1 MQLFKPD
8 DKQVTKSLKF
18 DYIEYQQQ
26 TKVGKIVLLLLKRN
40 LKDANKLIKITCFSQ
55 LFKLLKQFTQSE
67 ELELEGVVFKLMVFQ
82 LIDLLQAQFQ
92 SDSLEVRVL
101 LSNYLNRYICLN
113 QKANVVFLSD
123 MIVKYGQG

>member
-1 MQLFKPD
+1 
-8 DKQVTKSLKF
+8 
-18 DYIEYQQQ
+18 
-26 TKVGKIVLLLLKRN
+26 
-40 LKDANKLIKITCFSQ
+40 
-55 LFKLLKQFTQSE
+55 
-67 ELELEGVVFKLMVFQ
+67 VVFKLMVFQ

-101 LSNYLNRYICLN
+101 LSNYLNQYICLN